1 MKSSEISRRTLR
13 NLAVCSIIS
22 TVGLTACK
30 KAPEGVIQQE
40 EMAQLM
46 ADIHL
51 GEAMIDFNYSSYP
64 NDSTRKLLKQSIFTA
79 HNVTAEEV
87 DTSFVWYGNHIEE
100 YIKVYDR
107 TIEIL
112 EERQHDNRLTSSE
125 QISIAGDSVQVWS
138 GPQRLVVSS
147 RMPSRI
153 ITFNLLPDSTWQNGD
168 IYTLY
173 YKPVNGLS
181 QVRSRLLVDYA
192 EGTTHYVDET
202 SSRQGPNKLKIQ
214 VDSTLTPLK
223 VYGYITLSPE
233 RNTAF
238 EIDSLSLTRVRK
250 SLDHT
255 TYFPHTTFNNGNKVG
270 DIEKDSSADNTGDLN
285 QFETEN
291 ITLSSGRRAP
301 SGSPHQRTTPSTAL
315 PQSSS
320 AAGEH
325 SEHRRDANLHKP
337 TPQQRREATK
347 RRNASQPAKPVRT
360 IDSPKSGDKPTITR
374 VPQKNVPATNNSG
387 K

>member
-22 TVGLTACK
+22 TVGLAACK

-64 NDSTRKLLKQSIFTA
+64 NDSTRKLLKQSIFAA

-112 EERQHDNRLTSSE
+112 EERQHDNRLTSSA

-223 VYGYITLSPE
+223 VYGYVTLSPE
-233 RNTAF
+233 GNTAF

-250 SLDHT
+250 SLDNT
-255 TYFPHTTFNNGNKVG
+255 TYFPHTTFNNGNKKG
-270 DIEKDSSADNTGDLN
+270 ETNNDSSVDNTVNSN
-285 QFETEN
+285 QIETAN
-291 ITLSSGRRAP
+291 VTPSGRRAP
-301 SGSPHQRTTPSTAL
+301 SGSPHQRTTPTTAL

-320 AAGEH
+320 SAADH
-325 SEHRRDANLHKP
+325 SEHRRDAGLHKP

-347 RRNASQPAKPVRT
+347 RRNASQPAKPVRS
-360 IDSPKSGDKPTITR
+360 IDTPKSDKKPTITR
-374 VPQKNVPATNNSG
+374 VPQKSVPATTDKSG